1 MPGKLGIGHEE
12 LVPLLVVLVDDSAD
26 NGEQE
31 TGGDDPNNDG
41 GGRRKS
47 ESSFA
52 SRGLPKR
59 AAKQKRPNTWSCLF
73 KKRGQHSPKKTT
85 SSSG

>member
-1 MPGKLGIGHEE
+1 M
-12 LVPLLVVLVDDSAD
+12 PLLVVLVDDSAD

-41 GGRRKS
+41 GGRSKS